1 MKSGNEVPRFR
12 RSLFCERKI
21 AYGTRRLRIGLS
33 DLSDMSNENKHVNQ
47 MRKNCIFKNP
57 NSLQEGPV
65 FTPLV
70 EGRPYTVNKQ
80 GAC

>member
-1 MKSGNEVPRFR
+1 
-12 RSLFCERKI
+12 
-21 AYGTRRLRIGLS
+21 
-33 DLSDMSNENKHVNQ
+33 

-57 NSLQEGPV
+57 KSLQEGPV

-70 EGRPYTVNKQ
+70 EGCPYTVNKQ